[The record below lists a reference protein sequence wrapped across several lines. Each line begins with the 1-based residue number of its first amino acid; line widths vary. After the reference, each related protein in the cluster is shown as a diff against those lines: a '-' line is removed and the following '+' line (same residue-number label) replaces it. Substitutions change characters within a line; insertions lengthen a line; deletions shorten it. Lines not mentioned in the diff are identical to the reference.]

1 MTRTSPVPS
10 RAMRLLAC
18 AAVATLLL
26 AAGPAHATWT
36 VNDPQS
42 MAKAIE
48 QYKRQAEHY
57 KRQVEHYRQQLIQL
71 TPLPRHDSVMTDS
84 FSERSED
91 YQLHERCPGA
101 AGRGIGGVTSRL
113 GEWVPGIGGNAAS
126 EQTRICARIVRARN
140 TQYNA
145 TVRMLDRLVQR
156 NQQFMAIQTQRS
168 QTGSSQGNLAA
179 NDNEVHRFAAQN
191 AMDLQ
196 HWQAQMQ
203 AYDGYIEGLTAQR
216 AQLARQALDGK
227 PPTLLGQLV
236 RGAVLARALSN

>member
-1 MTRTSPVPS
+1 
-10 RAMRLLAC
+10 MRLLAC

-26 AAGPAHATWT
+26 AGPAHAAWT

-48 QYKRQAEHY
+48 QYKRQVEHY
-57 KRQVEHYRQQLIQL
+57 KQQLIQL
-71 TPLPRHDSVMTDS
+71 NPLQRSDSVMTDS
-84 FSERSED
+84 FSERNED
-91 YQLHERCPGA
+91 YRLRERCPGA
-101 AGRGIGGVTSRL
+101 AGRGTGGAASRL
-113 GEWVPGIGGNAAS
+113 GELAAGIGGDAAT
-126 EQTRICARIVRARN
+126 EQMRICTRIVRARN

-145 TVRMLDRLVQR
+145 TVRMLDRLIQR
-156 NQQFMAIQTQRS
+156 NQQFMAIQAQRS

-196 HWQAQMQ
+196 HWQAQMK
-203 AYDGYIEGLTAQR
+203 AYDGYIESLTEER

-227 PPTLLGQLV
+227 PPSLLGQLV
-236 RGAVLARALSN
+236 QAAVLERALSN

>member
-1 MTRTSPVPS
+1 
-10 RAMRLLAC
+10 
-18 AAVATLLL
+18 
-26 AAGPAHATWT
+26 
-36 VNDPQS
+36 

-57 KRQVEHYRQQLIQL
+57 KQQVEHYKQQLIQL
-71 TPLPRHDSVMTDS
+71 NPLPRTDSVMSDS

-91 YQLHERCPGA
+91 YQLQERCPGA
-101 AGRGIGGVTSRL
+101 AGRGIGGLPRAL
-113 GEWVPGIGGNAAS
+113 GDLLPGIGGDAAS

-156 NQQFMAIQTQRS
+156 NRQFEAIQTQRS
-168 QTGSSQGNLAA
+168 QTGNSQGNLAA

-191 AMDLQ
+191 EMDLQ
-196 HWQAQMQ
+196 HWQAQMK

-227 PPTLLGQLV
+227 PPSLLGQLV

>member
-1 MTRTSPVPS
+1 MTRTSPVRS

-18 AAVATLLL
+18 VAVAMLLL
-26 AAGPAHATWT
+26 AGPAHATWT

-57 KRQVEHYRQQLIQL
+57 KQQVEHYKQQLIQL
-71 TPLPRHDSVMTDS
+71 NPLPRTDSVMTDS

-91 YQLHERCPGA
+91 YQLQERCPGA
-101 AGRGIGGVTSRL
+101 AGRGIGGLTSRL
-113 GEWVPGIGGNAAS
+113 GDLLPGIGGDAAS

-156 NQQFMAIQTQRS
+156 NQQFEAIQTQRS
-168 QTGSSQGNLAA
+168 QTGNSQGKLAA

-191 AMDLQ
+191 EMDLQ
-196 HWQAQMQ
+196 HWQAQMK

-227 PPTLLGQLV
+227 PPSLLGQLV

>member
-1 MTRTSPVPS
+1 
-10 RAMRLLAC
+10 
-18 AAVATLLL
+18 
-26 AAGPAHATWT
+26 
-36 VNDPQS
+36 

-57 KRQVEHYRQQLIQL
+57 KQQVEHYKQQLIQL
-71 TPLPRHDSVMTDS
+71 NPLPRTDSVMTDS

-91 YQLHERCPGA
+91 YQLQERCPGA
-101 AGRGIGGVTSRL
+101 AGRGIGGLTSRL
-113 GEWVPGIGGNAAS
+113 GDLLPGIGGDAAS

-156 NQQFMAIQTQRS
+156 NQQFEAIQTQRS
-168 QTGSSQGNLAA
+168 QTGNSQGKLAA

-191 AMDLQ
+191 EMDLQ
-196 HWQAQMQ
+196 HWQAQMK

-227 PPTLLGQLV
+227 PPSLLGQLV